1 MKNKG
6 GKTMKKNNKG
16 FIAISLIYSF
26 FLVFLVTLLMILANY
41 VHNRIL
47 LSSVKKETQEYL
59 NGLAEFNPVELENK
73 IYNQGEEVNLAS
85 NRWLVLKDNG
95 TEVDLILKETI
106 SEMDITNALIA
117 QGISNGYINNTLTMC
132 LNNYH
137 PKYCN
142 YASNSIFNEYR
153 WNTSLVK
160 TVVDY
165 WFENAALLKKA
176 RDTGSLREQNFNDGK
191 VTYNDYIR
199 IPTASEAA
207 LVNDAN
213 TWFLTFSYQANG
225 ISYLNVQGTN
235 VEAHSAYKTIRPVI
249 RIKKSS

>member
-26 FLVFLVTLLMILANY
+26 FLVFLVTLLMIAASY
-41 VHNRIL
+41 THNRIL

-59 NGLAEFNPVELENK
+59 NGLAEFNPVGIENRV
-73 IYNQGEEVNLAS
+73 YVQGEEINLAS
-85 NRWLVLKDNG
+85 YTWLVLEDKGN
-95 TEVDLILKETI
+95 EVDLILKQTITETEI
-106 SEMDITNALIA
+106 KEALA
-117 QGISNGYINNTLTMC
+117 EKEINDVYTGNTLAMC
-132 LNNYH
+132 LNSYH
-137 PKYCN
+137 QKYCN
-142 YASNSIFNEYR
+142 YSSNTTFNEYN

-160 TVVDY
+160 IVVDY

-176 RDTGSLREQNFNDGK
+176 RDTGSLVQQNFSDGK

-199 IPTASEAA
+199 IPAASEAA

-225 ISYLNVQGTN
+225 ISYLNVQGAN
-235 VEAHSAYKTIRPVI
+235 VEAHSTYKTIRPVI